1 MKFFIFCFVLLGFL
15 ELSTIH
21 RIELL
26 KNRLLFLSQIKI
38 LNISSLNAILDV
50 GVLNSYQTKKKTLC
64 FSYEFLHKLIKYVIF
79 ILTWLLFFFGW
90 KGNLALFTRLATWE
104 GGRLIYK
111 NQLPQHDYLTFLL
124 FLLMWS
130 IIFINFKLLFYKS
143 NSKKNERNNQDYS

>member
-1 MKFFIFCFVLLGFL
+1 MKFFIFCFVLLGYL

-26 KNRLLFLSQIKI
+26 KKTLLFLSQIKI

-50 GVLNSYQTKKKTLC
+50 GVLNSYQTKKILSV
-64 FSYEFLHKLIKYVIF
+64 FPINSYINWSNISPAFF
-79 ILTWLLFFFGW
+79 TWLLFFFHW
-90 KGNLALFTRLATWE
+90 KGNLALFRRLATWE

-111 NQLPQHDYLTFLL
+111 NQLPWHDYLTFLL

-130 IIFINFKLLFYKS
+130 IIFSNFKVVFHVYTLK
-143 NSKKNERNNQDYS
+143 

>member
-79 ILTWLLFFFGW
+79 ILT
-90 KGNLALFTRLATWE
+90 
-104 GGRLIYK
+104 
-111 NQLPQHDYLTFLL
+111 
-124 FLLMWS
+124 
-130 IIFINFKLLFYKS
+130 
-143 NSKKNERNNQDYS
+143 